1 MSNHHPPDT
10 PVSDILDRLRDC
22 GQRQDRVSIKAAV
35 GALRYR
41 SYGPFLLL
49 PALLGISPLG
59 AIPGVPTALALITLL
74 FAVQIVLGRDHIWM
88 PDFVQ
93 DRTLRGD
100 RLEGA
105 VAKLRPVGR
114 WLDRYFHVRMR
125 NLTTDPFIRTAAAIC
140 VVLALPM
147 PFLELVPFGAV
158 FPLIAIAAFGLAMT
172 LHDGLLM
179 IAAGV
184 LSITAIIGMGL
195 LI

>member
-1 MSNHHPPDT
+1 
-10 PVSDILDRLRDC
+10 
-22 GQRQDRVSIKAAV
+22 
-35 GALRYR
+35 
-41 SYGPFLLL
+41 LLL

-59 AIPGVPTALALITLL
+59 AIPGVPTGLALITLL
-74 FAVQIVLGRDHIWM
+74 FAAQIVLGRDHIWM

-125 NLTTDPFIRTAAAIC
+125 NLTTDPFIRAAAAIC